1 MYTKD
6 KNCPVDMPHAVKRRA
21 ICVAL
26 RIALLLVLVG
36 LGLGACGRSEA
47 LVSTAKFSF

>member
-6 KNCPVDMPHAVKRRA
+6 KNCPVDMPHAFNRRA

-26 RIALLLVLVG
+26 CIALLLGFVG
-36 LGLGACGRSEA
+36 LGLALRQCSTTGVGR
-47 LVSTAKFSF
+47 

>member
-1 MYTKD
+1 VYTKD

-26 RIALLLVLVG
+26 RIALLLLSLG
-36 LGLGACGRSEA
+36 LGLA
-47 LVSTAKFSF
+47 LRQRWNAGVERYF